1 MPDLQGAKLNQ
12 IKEDQSM
19 THYPTPFE
27 VAFPHLSQLFAYW
40 TFEADSDIHS
50 TAACIEALFL
60 LIHSCDD
67 QRWKL
72 PVETLLSMLQAAES
86 SAKDAKPWLDEWEA
100 VEHKFLDTKEEA
112 RKIRERNIYGA

>member
-1 MPDLQGAKLNQ
+1 MNQ

-27 VAFPHLSQLFAYW
+27 VAFPHLSQLFVYW
-40 TFEADSDIHS
+40 TFEADSEIHN

-67 QRWKL
+67 CQWKL
-72 PVETLLSMLQAAES
+72 PIGTLLSMLEAAES
-86 SAKDAKPWLDEWEA
+86 SAEDAKPWLDEWETA
-100 VEHKFLDTKEEA
+100 EHKILECKIRE
-112 RKIRERNIYGA
+112 RKIRERNG